1 MSRAIRAVARH
12 RVACR
17 ATFASPFHRGVSW
30 ETWSSRRRWSTVSSP
45 PPADVP
51 VVIVGG
57 GPVGLTLSI
66 LLSRLGVD
74 SQLVERRAAPTA
86 HPQAHFVNTRTREI
100 FRPMLGLDDAVARAQ
115 PPLEDWRHFIYST
128 RMLGGVELGRVDH
141 FDEKGSERGSVEISP
156 TSVAHLSQHR
166 LEPMLLARA
175 LEAHPRG
182 AAGISLRTECVG
194 FTQDDAGVTAEL
206 RFDDADDARDGKVD
220 GEVHRRSPFTRAS
233 SLRGAFLV
241 AADGAGGG
249 ARSRL
254 GVSVTGSPAM
264 QHLVNVHFTSP
275 KLANA
280 LRAAGRAAML
290 YFVFNPDVVA
300 VVVAHD
306 VTEDGAGDFVAQIPF
321 FPPTQSLAEDF
332 GASRCAALV
341 RRAIGD
347 DVDVDDVSIRSVR
360 ARTMGSPT
368 VADPLRGGASSRRAT
383 PRARVDASGDAF
395 GFPPTRHRTR
405 TIARKRGA
413 VAAARFQTSRP
424 TRWRRPR
431 GASTRRARSGTR
443 ASGAQLQAG
452 RWGGGR
458 RTRWAGAGAPRA
470 RAAGRARRRGTA
482 RAHGSGRLV
491 PL

>member
-175 LEAHPRG
+175 LDAHPRG
-182 AAGISLRTECVG
+182 
-194 FTQDDAGVTAEL
+194 
-206 RFDDADDARDGKVD
+206 
-220 GEVHRRSPFTRAS
+220 
-233 SLRGAFLV
+233 
-241 AADGAGGG
+241 
-249 ARSRL
+249 
-254 GVSVTGSPAM
+254 
-264 QHLVNVHFTSP
+264 
-275 KLANA
+275 
-280 LRAAGRAAML
+280 
-290 YFVFNPDVVA
+290 
-300 VVVAHD
+300 
-306 VTEDGAGDFVAQIPF
+306 
-321 FPPTQSLAEDF
+321 PP
-332 GASRCAALV
+332 GSRCAPSASGSRRTTPGSPPSLLHSTMIEMVKSTVKSFV
-341 RRAIGD
+341 RR
-347 DVDVDDVSIRSVR
+347 SR
-360 ARTMGSPT
+360 ARPRFAARSW
-368 VADPLRGGASSRRAT
+368 SRRTA
-383 PRARVDASGDAF
+383 PAEARARGWASPSPAR
-395 GFPPTRHRTR
+395 PPCS
-405 TIARKRGA
+405 
-413 VAAARFQTSRP
+413 TS
-424 TRWRRPR
+424 
-431 GASTRRARSGTR
+431 
-443 ASGAQLQAG
+443 
-452 RWGGGR
+452 
-458 RTRWAGAGAPRA
+458 
-470 RAAGRARRRGTA
+470 
-482 RAHGSGRLV
+482 
-491 PL
+491 